1 MSKNSNPNTEEIDLW
16 NYYFYV
22 DFALFY
28 NTNFGKALE
37 YAVILEKNQPVVDY
51 KMLLAKVLYLNNKNK
66 EAINK
71 LNEII
76 PMIENAELKQRVDK
90 LILDYKD

>member
-1 MSKNSNPNTEEIDLW
+1 MNKNSDPNAEEIDLW

-28 NTNFGKALE
+28 NTNLDRALE
-37 YAVILEKNQPVVDY
+37 HAIVLEKNQPVVDY
-51 KMLLAKVLYLNNKNK
+51 KMLLARVLHLNNRNK
-66 EAINK
+66 EAIVK

-76 PMIENAELKQRVDK
+76 PMIENAELKQKIDQ
-90 LILDYKD
+90 LILDYQN